1 MKIQMLN
8 AISKKVVEQMADEKY
23 SFHDEVENPDA
34 YLVRSFKMHDMEFPK
49 SVLAVAR
56 AGAGTN
62 NIPIDKC
69 SEKGIVV
76 FNTPGANAN
85 AVKELVLAAMLVS
98 SRNLIDGN
106 QWAQALD
113 SGDKIPAEVEKGKK
127 QFAGNEISGKKLGII
142 GLGAIGALVANDAL
156 NLGMEVVG
164 YDPYISVETAW
175 KISKEVKRVNT
186 IEEIFESCDYVTCHV
201 PLLDSTKE
209 FVNAEL
215 LAKTKPGLILLNF
228 SRGELVNEAAMEN
241 ALNQGIIKKYI
252 TDFPNENVLKMK
264 NVIAFPHLGAS
275 TEEAEENCAHMAIKQ
290 LKHYLT
296 RGSIRN
302 SVNFP
307 TLELPPILNKRIAII
322 HENIPNMISQ
332 ISGAFAHTDTNIENL
347 FNKSRGKFAY
357 TAIDIEADLD
367 TAIVD
372 KLQSIPG
379 IIFVRVI

>member
-8 AISKKVVEQMADEKY
+8 AISKKVVSEMADATY
-23 SFHDEVENPDA
+23 SFHDEIENPDA
-34 YLVRSFKMHDMEFPK
+34 YLVRSFKMHDMEFPE

-62 NIPIDKC
+62 NIPIDTC

-85 AVKELVLAAMLVS
+85 AVKELVIAAMLIS
-98 SRNLIDGN
+98 SRNLIEGN
-106 QWAQALD
+106 SWTNALD

-164 YDPYISVETAW
+164 YDPYVSVETAW
-175 KISKEVKRVNT
+175 KISREVKRVAT

-201 PLLDSTKE
+201 PLLDSTRE
-209 FVNAEL
+209 FVNAKL
-215 LAKTKPGLILLNF
+215 LAKTKPGLTLLNF
-228 SRGELVNEAAMEN
+228 SRGELVNEAAIEE
-241 ALNQGIIKKYI
+241 ALNKGTIKRYI

-290 LKHYLT
+290 LKHYLS

-307 TLELPPILNKRIAII
+307 TLELPPILHKRITII
-322 HENIPNMISQ
+322 HENIPNMIGQ
-332 ISGAFAHTDTNIENL
+332 ISTLFAKNNTNIENL
-347 FNKSRGKFAY
+347 FNKGRGKFAY
-357 TAIDIEADLD
+357 TAIDIETELD
-367 TAIVD
+367 ESIVEKLKAI
-372 KLQSIPG
+372 QG

>member
-8 AISKKVVEQMADEKY
+8 AISKKVVSEMADATY
-23 SFHDEVENPDA
+23 SFHDEIENPDA
-34 YLVRSFKMHDMEFPK
+34 YLVRSFKMHDMEFPE

-62 NIPIDKC
+62 NIPIDTC

-85 AVKELVLAAMLVS
+85 AVKELVIAAMLIS
-98 SRNLIDGN
+98 SRNLIEGN
-106 QWAQALD
+106 SWTNALD

-164 YDPYISVETAW
+164 YDPYVSVETAW
-175 KISKEVKRVNT
+175 KISREVKRVAT

-201 PLLDSTKE
+201 PLLDSTRE
-209 FVNAEL
+209 FVNAKL
-215 LAKTKPGLILLNF
+215 LAKTKPGLTLLNF
-228 SRGELVNEAAMEN
+228 SRGELVNEAAIEE
-241 ALNQGIIKKYI
+241 ALNKETIKRYI

-290 LKHYLT
+290 LKHYLS

-307 TLELPPILNKRIAII
+307 TLELPPILHKRITII
-322 HENIPNMISQ
+322 HENIPNMIGQ
-332 ISGAFAHTDTNIENL
+332 ISTLFAQNNTNIENL
-347 FNKSRGKFAY
+347 FNKGRGKFAY
-357 TAIDIEADLD
+357 TAIDIETELD
-367 TAIVD
+367 ESIVEKLKAI
-372 KLQSIPG
+372 QG

>member
-8 AISKKVVEQMADEKY
+8 AISKKVVSEMADATY
-23 SFHDEVENPDA
+23 SFHDEIENPDA
-34 YLVRSFKMHDMEFPK
+34 YLVRSFKMHDMEFPE

-62 NIPIDKC
+62 NIPIDTC

-85 AVKELVLAAMLVS
+85 AVKELVIAAMLIS
-98 SRNLIDGN
+98 SRNLIEGN
-106 QWAQALD
+106 SWTNALD

-164 YDPYISVETAW
+164 YDPYVSVETAW
-175 KISKEVKRVNT
+175 KISREVKRVAT

-201 PLLDSTKE
+201 PLLDSTRE
-209 FVNAEL
+209 FVNAKL
-215 LAKTKPGLILLNF
+215 LAKTKPGLTLLNF
-228 SRGELVNEAAMEN
+228 SRGELVNEAAIEE
-241 ALNQGIIKKYI
+241 ALNKGTIKRYI

-290 LKHYLT
+290 LKHYLS

-307 TLELPPILNKRIAII
+307 TLELPPILHKRITII
-322 HENIPNMISQ
+322 HENIPNMIGQ
-332 ISGAFAHTDTNIENL
+332 ISTLFAQNNTNIENL
-347 FNKSRGKFAY
+347 FNKGRGKFAY
-357 TAIDIEADLD
+357 TAIDIETELD
-367 TAIVD
+367 ESIVEKLKAI
-372 KLQSIPG
+372 QG